1 MIKKFLGF
9 ARSPLGLLVCFWLAF
24 RVVLWLHASPVNA
37 VATVIFGLGL
47 WTFARLVWLA
57 VAGLVRFL
65 VALAFRTSS
74 VARADSAY
82 HEYHVR

>member
-1 MIKKFLGF
+1 MKKVLLF
-9 ARSPLGLLVCFWLAF
+9 ARSPLGLLVCFWIAF
-24 RVVLWLHASPVNA
+24 RAVLWLHASPANA

-57 VAGLVRFL
+57 VVAFVRSI
-65 VALAFRTSS
+65 VALVLRTSS
-74 VARADSAY
+74 AARADNAY